1 MNTGNSPADARIGSV
16 FVTGG
21 GGLIGRELVRNLVTL
36 GNRVVAF
43 DLGEQLALHHVF
55 FEPLIETGRL
65 EVAAGTILDRMYLER
80 AIGGCDAVVHLAAML
95 GVRRT
100 EENRLRCLEI
110 NVNGTDCVLNACALN
125 RIERVVMASS
135 SEVYGEPERNP
146 IKEEDATRG
155 RTVYSVSKLAAEELV
170 RGYHQLFPWMN
181 YTIVRF
187 FNTYGEGQVA
197 QFVLSKFVHAVM
209 EGRNPVVYG
218 DGTQLRGYGHVEDI
232 IDGVVEIL
240 RNPVAHQK
248 TYNLGNSE
256 EVYSLKDLAQMVID
270 LLGPDKGLS
279 VDILNSFEGSDR
291 VPEREIFTRYCDT
304 TRAKADFGFHPKI
317 TVEEGIRRI
326 AEHGPIDTDWPNRLF
341 M

>member
-1 MNTGNSPADARIGSV
+1 MNTGNTPGGGGIDSV

-21 GGLIGRELVRNLVTL
+21 GGFIGRELVRKLVDQ
-36 GNRVVAF
+36 GYRVVAF
-43 DLGEQLALHHVF
+43 DLGEQLSLHQAF
-55 FEPLIETGRL
+55 FEPLVETGRL
-65 EVAAGTILDRMYLER
+65 QVAAGTILDRMYLER
-80 AIGGCDAVVHLAAML
+80 AMETCDAVVHLAAML
-95 GVRRT
+95 GVQRT

-110 NVNGTDCVLNACALN
+110 NVTGTDCVLNACALN
-125 RIERVVMASS
+125 RIERVILASS

-146 IKEEDATRG
+146 IREGDATRG
-155 RTVYSVSKLAAEELV
+155 RTVYSVSKLTAEELV
-170 RGYHQLFPWMN
+170 KGYHQLFPWMN

-197 QFVLSKFVHAVM
+197 QFVLSKFVHAVL

-218 DGTQLRGYGHVEDI
+218 DGTQLRGYGHVDDI
-232 IDGVVEIL
+232 TDGVVEIL

-256 EVYSLKDLAQMVID
+256 EVYSLKDLARKVIEV
-270 LLGPDKGLS
+270 LAPDKGLA
-279 VDILNSFEGSDR
+279 VEVLNGFEGSDR

-304 TRAKADFGFHPKI
+304 TRAKEDFGFQTRI

-326 AEHGPIDTDWPNRLF
+326 AEHGQIVVDWPNRLF